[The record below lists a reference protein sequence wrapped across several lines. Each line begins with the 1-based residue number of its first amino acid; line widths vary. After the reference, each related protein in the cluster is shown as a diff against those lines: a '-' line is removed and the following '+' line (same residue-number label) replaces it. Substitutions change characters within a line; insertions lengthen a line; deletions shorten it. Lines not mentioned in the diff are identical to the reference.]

1 MVEARL
7 SHHVCVTVYSSVSI
21 VALFIVCVSDCAPVS
36 FLVRLQVDRI
46 VAVRRDEA
54 KGFLVK
60 WEGLP
65 YAEATWEEEQDVHDA
80 VGGLTARDNFDQR
93 EQRLM
98 EPSKGIEAQRSGLS
112 KKKLAALKEQ
122 PDFLQG
128 GGQLRDYQLDGL
140 NWLTYSWLK
149 VGCC

>member
-1 MVEARL
+1 VL
-7 SHHVCVTVYSSVSI
+7 LC
-21 VALFIVCVSDCAPVS
+21 LP
-36 FLVRLQVDRI
+36 FLLDPLQVDRI
-46 VAVRRDEA
+46 ISMRPDET
-54 KGFLVK
+54 KSFLVK

-65 YAEATWEEEQDVHDA
+65 YAEATWEEERDVHDA
-80 VGGLTARDNFDQR
+80 VGGLAARDAFDQR

-112 KKKLAALKEQ
+112 KKKLAELKEQ

-128 GGQLRDYQLDGL
+128 GQLRDYQLEGL

-149 VGCC
+149 VGNCTRRSGHRAVALEPGLWHLRAVMACAFM